1 MTSQDSA
8 PIDREWRAELLAVIA
23 NGSIDQATQA
33 LLSLTFDDPDGGWVE
48 SVLLNCLDRD
58 FDDQVKLLA
67 LTCFGHLARIHGAI
81 RNPRTVIYVK
91 RMAEIPGYEGRAQDA
106 LDDFET
112 FL

>member
-8 PIDREWRAELLAVIA
+8 PFDQEWRAELLAVIA
-23 NGSIDQATQA
+23 NGSVDQATQA
-33 LLSLTFDDPDGGWVE
+33 LLSLTFDDPDGAWVE
-48 SVLLNCLDRD
+48 SVLLDCLDGE

-81 RNPRTVIYVK
+81 RNPRTVMQVK
-91 RMAEIPGYEGRAQDA
+91 RMAKMPGFEGRAQDA